1 MNTECM
7 TGLVAT
13 LLVLAKISTL
23 DMPVV
28 TVVR

>member
-13 LLVLAKISTL
+13 PQVLAKTSTL
-23 DMPVV
+23 DMPLV